1 MKTSFFLII
10 FLLFKSVLGQNIKDD
25 YSNILL
31 KLDSILVIQSQNPLS
46 SAKYVKVINPEIM
59 LLLKKDGNINE
70 KIALL
75 RKWFKVQERFAWEIN
90 NQPHRVKCTDNTC
103 LKFNIINYGKHQ
115 TNYHEQFG
123 LDVIEFPCDDDPDH
137 FIYIPS
143 FYLFKDYA
151 EEFNDTEFSDLLNL
165 LEIKN
170 RKFLNKKYF
179 TCLSADQIC
188 NLILMYEDFYHKY
201 TDSEFGLR
209 IWNNYIDL
217 TSIFLSE
224 SLFYDVYGEGYGNS
238 LFSDAIKAYKKYL
251 DKSKNENYANV
262 VRMIL
267 TKLKKV
273 EQEYFKEETTQ
284 DKRKYIYKILNY
296 GNY

>member
-1 MKTSFFLII
+1 MKTSIFLII

-123 LDVIEFPCDDDPDH
+123 LDVIE
-137 FIYIPS
+137 
-143 FYLFKDYA
+143 
-151 EEFNDTEFSDLLNL
+151 
-165 LEIKN
+165 EIKN